1 MKRILTVIAQYAIL
15 SLLLMHAP
23 LQTDAEP
30 QATTALRVT
39 LQPVKKIYRPGEKI
53 RVSYSVKNVGPDPI
67 LIPLEIEPVRKS
79 FESYAE
85 FTIDGPKGMRLIM
98 RSDALDPFKVDI
110 LKVLRDEWVRI
121 PPQSFYG
128 REAEV
133 EFHGAPPGQYRIS
146 VTLHMYRFS
155 KEDLEV
161 AAVKGLHPAQGDFVS
176 PRATFVIKE

>member
-85 FTIDGPKGMRLIM
+85 FAIYGPKRTTPLMEGA
-98 RSDALDPFKVDI
+98 ALDP
-110 LKVLRDEWVRI
+110 
-121 PPQSFYG
+121 Y
-128 REAEV
+128 
-133 EFHGAPPGQYRIS
+133 
-146 VTLHMYRFS
+146 T
-155 KEDLEV
+155 
-161 AAVKGLHPAQGDFVS
+161 
-176 PRATFVIKE
+176 